1 MLWPP
6 FGWRLAHRVRGA
18 TPIGQS
24 RAEETPSMIDKIV
37 QSLAELMAGIKDDSV
52 VLLGGFGA
60 VGQPN
65 ALIDGL
71 IEQGATGLTVA
82 CNNAGVGHT
91 GLARLMEL
99 GRVRKIVCSFPR
111 SSDPVVFETLYR
123 AGKIELE
130 IVPQGTLAE
139 RMRAAGAGVPAFFT
153 ATGVGTKMA
162 VGKEHREID
171 GRTYILEQAL
181 KGDVGLVEA
190 WEADRW
196 GNLTFKQ
203 AGRNFNPVVAMASAL
218 TLVQS
223 QHICQLGEIDPDHVV
238 TPGIFVDRVL
248 HVPYGDP
255 SGF

>member
-1 MLWPP
+1 
-6 FGWRLAHRVRGA
+6 
-18 TPIGQS
+18 
-24 RAEETPSMIDKIV
+24 MIDKRV
-37 QSLAELMAGIKDDSV
+37 ATMAEAMAGVPDGAI
-52 VLLGGFGA
+52 VLVGGFGA

-71 IEQGATGLTVA
+71 IEQGATDLTIVA
-82 CNNAGVGHT
+82 NNAGVGRT
-91 GLARLMEL
+91 GLAKLMDF

-153 ATGVGTKMA
+153 ATAHGTKLA
-162 VGKEHREID
+162 HGKETREID
-171 GRTYILEQAL
+171 GRPYVLESAL
-181 KGDVGLVEA
+181 PGDVALVEA

-196 GNLTFKQ
+196 GNLTFRQ
-203 AGRNFNPVVAMASAL
+203 SGRNFNPVMAMAAKLTIVQTQHVVELGAL
-218 TLVQS
+218 
-223 QHICQLGEIDPDHVV
+223 DPERVV
-238 TPGIFVDRVL
+238 TPCIFVDRVL

-255 SGF
+255 PTF

>member
-1 MLWPP
+1 
-6 FGWRLAHRVRGA
+6 
-18 TPIGQS
+18 
-24 RAEETPSMIDKIV
+24 MINKIV
-37 QSLAELMAGIKDDSV
+37 QDMAEAMAGIKDGST
-52 VLLGGFGA
+52 VLIGGFGA

-71 IEQGATGLTVA
+71 IHQGATNLTVA
-82 CNNAGVGHT
+82 ANNAGVGHT

-99 GRVRKIVCSFPR
+99 GRVRKIICSFPR

-153 ATGVGTKMA
+153 ATGAGTKMA
-162 VGKEHREID
+162 VGKEHREIE
-171 GRTYILEQAL
+171 GRTYILEQSL
-181 KGDVGLVEA
+181 PGDVALVEA

-196 GNLTFKQ
+196 GNLTFRES
-203 AGRNFNPVVAMASAL
+203 GRNFNPVIAMAAKL
-218 TLVQS
+218 TIVQS
-223 QHICQLGEIDPDHVV
+223 QHLRELGEINPDHVV

-255 SGF
+255 TGF